1 MTTTAT
7 TTATT
12 SRCPNPGT
20 KLGAL
25 FAALVRR
32 ATVPVAAGDAEGV
45 PLAALASEINK
56 SSEYASALLCTL
68 MRRELVAR
76 VSTGRYLPTDAG
88 VAAAQAVYGPD
99 LAGLMPEA
107 SA

>member
-1 MTTTAT
+1 MTTIPAT
-7 TTATT
+7 I

-32 ATVPVAAGDAEGV
+32 SMVPAAAGDAEGV
-45 PLAALASEINK
+45 PLAALAEEIGK

-68 MRRELVAR
+68 LRRELAAR
-76 VSTGRYLPTDAG
+76 VSTGRYLPTDTG
-88 VAAAQAVYGPD
+88 VAAAQAVYGQD
-99 LAGLMPEA
+99 LAGLAPGA
-107 SA
+107 VA